1 MGELLMERHLD
12 RPVQEVMAE
21 FPGVQAVLSD
31 FGIGCATCAMGT
43 CLLREII
50 EVHGL
55 SVDQEREAMRKIAA
69 VIFPG
74 AVVEVP
80 PLARTVPLPLRADAR
95 APTGFSPPMRT
106 LVDEHVII
114 KRLLALVP
122 WIQSELAAGA
132 EVRRER
138 ARAVAR
144 AGVQFI
150 RFYADR
156 FHHAKEEEI
165 LFSYFDPELQIIA
178 SMNREHEIARKHV
191 RQIEQSLASCDDA
204 AAAAHLGAYRDL
216 LQDHIRKEDE
226 VLYPFLDS
234 RLTMKQVGEMFSRF
248 VAVSSSFDGEPARL
262 VMMLETLEGQ
272 VRALPVTG

>member
-1 MGELLMERHLD
+1 MGAVLTAHLD
-12 RPVQEVMAE
+12 RSVQEVIAE

-55 SVDQEREAMRKIAA
+55 STDQEREAMRKIAA

-74 AVVEVP
+74 AVVEIH
-80 PLARTVPLPLRADAR
+80 PLARKLSLPLPSDAR
-95 APTGFSPPMRT
+95 APTSFSPPMRT
-106 LVDEHVII
+106 LVDEHVTI

-122 WIQSELAAGA
+122 WIQSELTASA

-178 SMNREHEIARKHV
+178 SMNREHEIARGHV

-204 AAAAHLGAYRDL
+204 AAAAHLGAYRNL
-216 LQDHIRKEDE
+216 LQYHIRKEDE

-234 RLTMKQVGEMFSRF
+234 RLTMKQVGEMCSRF
-248 VAVSSSFDGEPARL
+248 VAVSSAFAGEPARL
-262 VMMLETLEGQ
+262 VTMLETLEGQ
-272 VRALPVTG
+272 VRALPVTS